1 MRTSGAGGRDSL
13 MTIVP
18 LVMLGMVIIWVAG
31 GPRAGLAWVD
41 SFLRALVQ
49 WVQDVVR

>member
-1 MRTSGAGGRDSL
+1 MRTSGGSGRDSL

-18 LVMLGMVIIWVAG
+18 LGMLGLLIVWMAG
-31 GPRAGLAWVD
+31 GPKASLAWVD

-49 WVQDVVR
+49 WVQDVIR